1 MRNTYEDDDF
11 ESEIANA
18 FHKLL
23 PLYKHL
29 FTYVRR
35 KLYRRYGK
43 KVLTHDGPIPAH
55 LLGNLWAQDWI
66 NIAELVMPY
75 PEQSSIDVNDE
86 MLIQGYS
93 PFR

>member
-1 MRNTYEDDDF
+1 MRSVYEDNDF

-18 FHKLL
+18 FQKLL

-35 KLYRRYGK
+35 KLHERYGRE
-43 KVLTHDGPIPAH
+43 VIQSDGPIPAH
-55 LLGNLWAQDWI
+55 LLGNLWAQDWV

-75 PEQSSIDVNDE
+75 REHRNIDVSEE
-86 MLIQGYS
+86 MLIQGYD
-93 PFR
+93 PLK